1 MRPLPGSARMYP
13 ETDVPVR
20 FFDDD
25 DWERVQSN
33 MPPSAEERLA
43 NSNLLGFLKI
53 K

>member
-1 MRPLPGSARMYP
+1 MYP

-20 FFDDD
+20 FLDDD

-43 NSNLLGFLKI
+43 KLQPLGLSKI